1 MRRPSGLGFL
11 LVFGLFLAT
20 SARGEQLVLGLDT
33 GYGLPLPGPGK
44 PVTDD
49 MKGAVAV
56 VAQAGFEARWEAV
69 PIERSF
75 AMLKNG
81 PANFCL
87 PALFRTPERE
97 KLGIFTDAYEEMPPA
112 VVVSPAAKAE
122 EIARHG
128 SAAALFADKGLT
140 FIRLAGFSY
149 GPYLDDKIRNSAGR
163 VETIHSNS
171 ADIPGM
177 LLNGH
182 GDFTL
187 AWRGRA
193 LRVAEAH
200 GYTASDFALTEM
212 PDISD
217 RQPLYFLCS
226 RNITPEILARL
237 NDGIRRHRASQDAA
251 PAQ

>member
-1 MRRPSGLGFL
+1 MRRPSGLAFL
-11 LVFGLFLAT
+11 LAAGLLLAPP
-20 SARGEQLVLGLDT
+20 AKAEQLVLGLAT

-44 PVTDD
+44 PAADD
-49 MKGAVAV
+49 LKGAVAV

-87 PALFRTPERE
+87 PGLYRTPERE
-97 KLGIFTDAYEEMPPA
+97 KLGVFSDTYEDMPPA
-112 VVVSPAAKAE
+112 VVVSLAAKAA
-122 EIARHG
+122 EITRHG

-140 FIRLAGFSY
+140 FIRLAGFSF

-163 VETIHSNS
+163 VVTIHSDS

-177 LLNGH
+177 LLNGR

-187 AWRGRA
+187 AWPSRA
-193 LRVAEAH
+193 MRVLEGNDYA
-200 GYTASDFALTEM
+200 ASDFAMTAM
-212 PDISD
+212 PDMAD

-226 RNITPEILARL
+226 RSTASEILTRL
-237 NDGIRRHRASQDAA
+237 NDGIRRFRASQETPA
-251 PAQ
+251 P